1 MKFSHLHK
9 TLVEEDSLLSLLLS
23 LLSLIE
29 VGPQSASIEPSP
41 SHMNVG
47 LVAPEE
53 PCRGREN
60 GVFLIP
66 KILHF

>member
-1 MKFSHLHK
+1 MVKFSHLHI

-29 VGPQSASIEPSP
+29 VGPQSVSIEPSP

-47 LVAPEE
+47 IVAPGE

-60 GVFLIP
+60 GF
-66 KILHF
+66 FDT